1 MRRPRHHQMIEPPG
15 VVRISC
21 APGSAHALQEHADA
35 AWPCYVAELRF
46 CGVYLPAPLI
56 KRDYIRQGWLV
67 TLIIEHT
74 APKLYR
80 CDLHAGREA
89 DAKRLGHTLFTRDVK
104 LQGQVY
110 LLRGESADPG
120 YLRSDWPQD
129 WLCGPDFVSIE
140 SALDKL
146 APWLT
151 SRYTGTWR

>member
-1 MRRPRHHQMIEPPG
+1 M
-15 VVRISC
+15 
-21 APGSAHALQEHADA
+21 
-35 AWPCYVAELRF
+35 
-46 CGVYLPAPLI
+46 
-56 KRDYIRQGWLV
+56 
-67 TLIIEHT
+67 TLTIEHT

-110 LLRGESADPG
+110 LLRGELADPG